1 MILKRKVEQRR
12 SLLAP
17 LAPLVRRT
25 WLRRLAAAV
34 AIAALVGGSTLWG
47 LYAGMQLYRN
57 RVATEWADLID
68 EVIASRLAIVPN
80 WVGGWLG
87 SDAKRLVLDIK
98 HKDFQK
104 LAYQREL
111 ALRRGLLISGGD
123 DEYVPAR
130 LSDGTESAKIKM
142 RLKGDWVDHL
152 TGPKWSFRVKVRGD
166 NTFLGMKTFSL
177 QHPKARRFVYEWVFH
192 EALARE
198 DLIPLRYEFVE
209 LTVNGKDLGVYALE
223 EHFDKRLIE
232 HRRRREGPI
241 LRFDESLHWDDI
253 LATGEPGEDSPTG
266 IRGFR
271 AAAIDTF
278 SAASLQEDPELAN
291 LLLTAMSL
299 LESFRAGELP
309 VAQAFDSKKLATY
322 FALLDLLGAEHAGAW
337 INLRFYYDP
346 IASRLEPVGFDGN
359 TGSPLHNVLGSSEL
373 IEDDAGGFRSRLF
386 ADPAFMAEYVA
397 QLERVSDPAY
407 LDALLEAIGPG
418 LERNLRILHKEFP
431 WQRFEVRLFRENA
444 RTIRN
449 VLSPS
454 KSLHAYVNGSD
465 PQRVELELGNLGQ
478 LPIEVLRARSGS
490 TVLEPS
496 GASLI
501 APTPPT
507 RDVAW
512 VDVPFEVRGGAAWSD
527 PLAEGLEVEYR
538 VLGSSQ
544 LRQEKVFPRPR
555 RIGLPEGDLLRR
567 PPNVADFGFLDVD
580 DAERVIAIRPGSW
593 TVDRDLIVPA
603 GYRLR
608 CGPGTRIDLVHSALV
623 LSRSPLEFHGRE
635 GEPIRIESSDGTGQG
650 LLVIDAGA
658 ASRLEHVSFQGL
670 RNPDRKGW
678 KLTGA
683 VTFYRSPVSISH
695 GDFGGNASEDSLN
708 VVRSPFEI
716 EETFIHDTF
725 SDAFD
730 ADFSDGTIR
739 RSMFRNTGNDAIDVS
754 GSRVTVASVRVEKAG
769 DKGVSAGEQA
779 SLTLEDVQVDGGVI
793 GVASKDKSSVVA
805 AGLRLSG
812 VKVGFALYQKK
823 PEFGPATID
832 VRNARLEGAE
842 TPYLLE
848 QGSQLVMD
856 GRAVAPNA
864 TGVYDKLYGAENG

>member
-12 SLLAP
+12 SVLAP

-25 WLRRLAAAV
+25 WLRRLAAAT
-34 AIAALVGGSTLWG
+34 AIAALVAGSTLWG
-47 LYAGMQLYRN
+47 LYEGMQLYRN
-57 RVATEWADLID
+57 RVATEWADLLD
-68 EVIASRLAIVPN
+68 EVVASRLAIVPN
-80 WVGGWLG
+80 WVGGWLH

-111 ALRRGLLISGGD
+111 ALRRGLLIGGGD

-130 LSDGTESAKIKM
+130 LSDGDQSVKIKM

-166 NTFLGMKTFSL
+166 DTFLGMKTFSL
-177 QHPKARRFVYEWVFH
+177 QHPKARRFVYEWAFH

-198 DLIPLRYEFVE
+198 DLIPLRYDFVE

-253 LATGEPGEDSPTG
+253 LATGAPGEESPTG

-278 SAASLQEDPELAN
+278 SAASLQDDPELAN

-309 VAQAFDSKKLATY
+309 VAQAFDSRKLATY

-373 IEDDAGGFRSRLF
+373 IEEDAGGFRARLF
-386 ADPAFMAEYVA
+386 KDPAFMAEYVA

-407 LDALLEAIGPG
+407 LDALLTAIRPG

-431 WQRFEVRLFRENA
+431 WQRFDERLFRENA

-449 VLSPS
+449 VLAPA
-454 KSLHAYVNGSD
+454 KSLHAYVNESD
-465 PQRVELELGNLGQ
+465 AHRVELELGNLGQ
-478 LPIEVLRARSGS
+478 LPIQVLRARSGKIL
-490 TVLEPS
+490 LEPS
-496 GASLI
+496 GASVI
-501 APTPPT
+501 APTPPSQ
-507 RDVAW
+507 DVAW
-512 VDVPFEVRGGAAWSD
+512 VDVPFDVRDGAAWSD

-538 VLGSSQ
+538 VLGSNQ
-544 LRQEKVFPRPR
+544 LRQERVFPRPR
-555 RIGLPEGDLLRR
+555 RTGLPEGDLLRR
-567 PPNVADFGFLDVD
+567 PPNAGEFGFLDVD
-580 DAERVIAIRPGSW
+580 EQERVIAIRPGAW
-593 TVDRDLIVPA
+593 TVDRDLIVPP
-603 GYRLR
+603 GYRVR
-608 CGPGTRIDLVHSALV
+608 CGAGTRIDLVRSAV
-623 LSRSPLEFHGRE
+623 IVSRSPLEFHGRE
-635 GEPIRIESSDGTGQG
+635 EDPIRIESSDGTGQG
-650 LLVIDAGA
+650 LLVIDAG
-658 ASRLEHVSFQGL
+658 SGSTLEHVAFRGL

-695 GDFGGNASEDSLN
+695 GDFGENASEDSLN

-716 EETFIHDTF
+716 DETFIHDTF

-739 RSMFRNTGNDAIDVS
+739 RSMFRNTGNDAIDIS
-754 GSRVTVASVRVEKAG
+754 GSRVTVAAVRIETAG

-779 SLTLEDVQVDGGVI
+779 ALTLEDVQVDGGAI

-823 PEFGPATID
+823 SEFGPATMD
-832 VRNARLEGAE
+832 VRDTRLDGAE

-848 QGSQLVMD
+848 QGSKLVMD
-856 GRAVAPNA
+856 GQAVAPNA